1 MFASVNNPLMEIW
14 KLTYEMV
21 NPLTHPQY
29 HKRHSSGTAPALP
42 ARLVPDEHWV
52 HVECVVTREEDKLSL
67 IDQYGAVTQRA
78 ADGELVRKP
87 RIWKCDAVWIPVT
100 A

>member
-1 MFASVNNPLMEIW
+1 MLPGVNNAPMEIW

-29 HKRHSSGTAPALP
+29 HKRHSGGTTPALP
-42 ARLVPDEHWV
+42 ARLIPDEHWV
-52 HVECVVTREEDKLSL
+52 HVERVVTREEDKLGL
-67 IDQYGAVTQRA
+67 IDQYGTVVKRA
-78 ADGELVRKP
+78 AEGELVRKP
-87 RIWKCDAVWIPVT
+87 RVWKTDTLWIPVT